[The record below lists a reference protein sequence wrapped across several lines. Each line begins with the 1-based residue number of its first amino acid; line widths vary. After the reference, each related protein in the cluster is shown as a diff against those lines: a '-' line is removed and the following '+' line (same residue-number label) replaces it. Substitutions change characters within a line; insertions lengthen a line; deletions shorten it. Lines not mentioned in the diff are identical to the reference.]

1 MATKFE
7 RTKLAKF
14 GLKIPKGKFNTLP
27 PGGAANS
34 GSVGNQNNKYKL
46 AKKPTVLASGIKY
59 TKLAAK
65 KAGPTGRI
73 VTAASIASNLN
84 RLSKVTNTTGFT
96 KAEKVIVKVAKEG
109 RKVVTKVGDSGKK
122 VYNKVK
128 DKLATRKK
136 TKTMNK
142 AKKQILKNMKTTN
155 INRLTSKVRTKPFDG
170 KQYQGK
176 PMSKRNKVFATVGL
190 GLAGAE
196 LVRNSI
202 NANKKVNDP
211 KPQFGSVNTKTTGR
225 ESEMTSPHS
234 TKTKVTTP
242 KNPKMTYKRPVAGED
257 FPKYNNSTGGNYAV
271 SGTQKDDE
279 LMKTRY
285 RAGPSM
291 TGFKSNSLRKAGSFK
306 GKNVTYTKDTYKK
319 GK

>member
-1 MATKFE
+1 MMASPFKQ
-7 RTKLAKF
+7 TKLKNL
-14 GLKIPKGKFNTLP
+14 GIKTPTGKFSNLP
-27 PGGAANS
+27 SGGVPTS
-34 GSVGNQNNKYKL
+34 GNMKAKYVSKL
-46 AKKPTVLASGIKY
+46 IKR
-59 TKLAAK
+59 
-65 KAGPTGRI
+65 AGPRGRI
-73 VTAASIASNLN
+73 ISIANIFKSVN
-84 RLSKVTNTTGFT
+84 RLSKIKDTAGFSKT
-96 KAEKVIVKVAKEG
+96 EKVVVKAAKEG
-109 RKVVTKVGDSGKK
+109 RKVITKASESGKK

-128 DKLATRKK
+128 EKIANRSTTKK
-136 TKTMNK
+136 VNK
-142 AKKQILKNMKTTN
+142 AKKQVVKNKTN
-155 INRLTSKVRTKPFDG
+155 QRINKLTSKARTKPFDG

-196 LVRNSI
+196 LVKNSI
-202 NANKKVNDP
+202 DAYKKVNDP

-225 ESEMTSPHS
+225 ESEMTSPYS

-257 FPKYNNSTGGNYAV
+257 FPKYNNSTGGEYGD
-271 SGTQKDDE
+271 SPSKKKDP
-279 LMKTRY
+279 MKTRY

-306 GKNVTYTKDTYKK
+306 GKNVTYKK